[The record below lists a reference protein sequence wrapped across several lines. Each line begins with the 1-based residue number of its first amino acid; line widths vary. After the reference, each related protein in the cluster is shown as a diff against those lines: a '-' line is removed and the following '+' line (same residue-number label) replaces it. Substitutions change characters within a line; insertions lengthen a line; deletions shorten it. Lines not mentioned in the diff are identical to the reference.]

1 MKKMLM
7 VLMVLMVFISLNI
20 FGAHSK
26 WYNEQKKTSK
36 LPNYNEVVKELR
48 EEKGLKSM
56 LEPNKNLNFGEMLA
70 ETIKCYMLLSGYED
84 PEFIDLDKF
93 ARKLDIK
100 ITDNGIIYEFNTKMH
115 YSGYISD
122 GSETIGGKPVVYLF
136 SPFASER
143 NYYTAIS
150 VDEMRYQVKEQI
162 KNNDKLRKGFLS
174 KESFQKYWEREG
186 IIKVF

>member
-1 MKKMLM
+1 MKK
-7 VLMVLMVFISLNI
+7 VLMVLMLFVSLSM
-20 FGAHSK
+20 FGAHTK

-36 LPNYNEVVKELR
+36 FSNYNEVVKKVKEN
-48 EEKGLKSM
+48 KVFKSM
-56 LEPNKNLNFGEMLA
+56 LEADKKLDFGEMLA

-93 ARKLDIK
+93 ASKLDIK
-100 ITDNGIIYEFNTKMH
+100 ILDNRGIIYEFNTKMH
-115 YSGYISD
+115 YAGYISD

-150 VDEMRYQVKEQI
+150 VDEMRYQVKKQI
-162 KNNDKLRKGFLS
+162 ENNDKLRKGFLS
-174 KESFQKYWEREG
+174 KESFQKYCEREG

>member
-7 VLMVLMVFISLNI
+7 VLMVFVSLSM

-36 LPNYNEVVKELR
+36 LSNYNEVVKELK
-48 EEKGLKSM
+48 ETEMFKSI
-56 LEPNKNLNFGEMLA
+56 LEPDRTLTLGEGLA
-70 ETIKCYMLLSGYED
+70 EAIKCYMLLSGYED

-115 YSGYISD
+115 YSGYISN
-122 GSETIGGKPVVYLF
+122 GEETIGGKPVFYIFNPLV
-136 SPFASER
+136 SDR
-143 NYYTAIS
+143 TYYNAIS
-150 VDEMRYQVKEQI
+150 INEMRRQVRNQVE
-162 KNNDKLRKGFLS
+162 NNDKLRKGFLS
-174 KESFQKYWEREG
+174 KESFQKYCEREG
-186 IIKVF
+186 IIKMF

>member
-70 ETIKCYMLLSGYED
+70 ETKKCNMLLSG
-84 PEFIDLDKF
+84 
-93 ARKLDIK
+93 
-100 ITDNGIIYEFNTKMH
+100 
-115 YSGYISD
+115 
-122 GSETIGGKPVVYLF
+122 
-136 SPFASER
+136 
-143 NYYTAIS
+143 
-150 VDEMRYQVKEQI
+150 
-162 KNNDKLRKGFLS
+162 
-174 KESFQKYWEREG
+174 
-186 IIKVF
+186 

>member
-1 MKKMLM
+1 MKKM
-7 VLMVLMVFISLNI
+7 LMVLMVFISLNI

-36 LPNYNEVVKELR
+36 LPNYNEVVKELI
-48 EEKGLKSM
+48 EEKGFKSM

-100 ITDNGIIYEFNTKMH
+100 ITDNGIVYEFNTKIQ
-115 YSGYISD
+115 YTGYVSD
-122 GSETIGGKPVVYLF
+122 GSETIGEKPVIYVFNPLV
-136 SPFASER
+136 SDR
-143 NYYTAIS
+143 TYYNAIS
-150 VDEMRYQVKEQI
+150 TDEMRRQVRKEI
-162 KNNDKLRKGFLS
+162 ENNDKLRKGFLS
-174 KESFQKYWEREG
+174 KESFQKYCEREG

>member
-7 VLMVLMVFISLNI
+7 VLMVFVSLNI

-36 LPNYNEVVKELR
+36 LSNYNEVVKELK
-48 EEKGLKSM
+48 ETEMFKSI
-56 LEPNKNLNFGEMLA
+56 LEPDKTLTLGEGLA
-70 ETIKCYMLLSGYED
+70 EAIKCYMLLSGYED

-100 ITDNGIIYEFNTKMH
+100 ITDNGIIYEFNTKMQ
-115 YSGYISD
+115 YSGYVSD
-122 GSETIGGKPVVYLF
+122 GSETIGEKPVIYVFNPLV
-136 SPFASER
+136 SDR
-143 NYYTAIS
+143 TYYNTIS
-150 VDEMRYQVKEQI
+150 TDEMRRQVRKEI
-162 KNNDKLRKGFLS
+162 ENNDKLRKGFLS
-174 KESFQKYWEREG
+174 KESFQKYCEREG